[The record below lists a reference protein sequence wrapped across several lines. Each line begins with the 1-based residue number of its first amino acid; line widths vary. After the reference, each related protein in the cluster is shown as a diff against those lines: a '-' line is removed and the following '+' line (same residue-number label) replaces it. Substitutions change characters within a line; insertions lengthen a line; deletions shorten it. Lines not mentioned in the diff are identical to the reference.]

1 MLVTFSLVLVSLTSQ
16 QKMNGRNGCIV
27 LSGCRFFF
35 VFFCIYFHVHIHKLC
50 VCVVSFSWPRSIHWG
65 KTSPWVYCCREGG
78 GVTGQHEELTGVG
91 SIFLTPLAALFSRSE
106 RIQPKKEGR
115 ECARFSVCFLLLH
128 RRVKSETRC
137 FANANRQKV
146 PSPFIFTST
155 FWLLPSFLF
164 GL

>member
-1 MLVTFSLVLVSLTSQ
+1 MEGTAA
-16 QKMNGRNGCIV
+16 
-27 LSGCRFFF
+27 LSGPDVVFLFFAF
-35 VFFCIYFHVHIHKLC
+35 LYLFSCTYINC

-65 KTSPWVYCCREGG
+65 KTSSWVLLQGRGG
-78 GVTGQHEELTGVG
+78 GTGQHEKLTGVG
-91 SIFLTPLAALFSRSE
+91 SIFLTPLTALFSRSE

-115 ECARFSVCFLLLH
+115 ECARFSACFLLLH

-137 FANANRQKV
+137 VANANRQKV
-146 PSPFIFTST
+146 VPPSPFIFTST

>member
-1 MLVTFSLVLVSLTSQ
+1 MSFFF
-16 QKMNGRNGCIV
+16 C
-27 LSGCRFFF
+27 FF
-35 VFFCIYFHVHIHKLC
+35 VFIFMYIYINC
-50 VCVVSFSWPRSIHWG
+50 VCVSCLFLGHDRYIGVKRLLGYTAAG
-65 KTSPWVYCCREGG
+65 KGG

-137 FANANRQKV
+137 VANANRQKV